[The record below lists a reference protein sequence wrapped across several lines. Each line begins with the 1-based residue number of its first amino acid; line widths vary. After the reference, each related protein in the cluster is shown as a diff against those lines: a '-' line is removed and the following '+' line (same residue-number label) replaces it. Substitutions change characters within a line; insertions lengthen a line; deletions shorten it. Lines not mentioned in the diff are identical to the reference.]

1 MQLSAFKECV
11 KKQNGGFPFPLGTAT
26 YTLRRWGTKESER
39 FLVSLRREL
48 YGAFSDS
55 PEYFPEVIAHWL
67 AGYGVMDWEGVM
79 QDDGELIPHTEA
91 AARQVF
97 LDQSYWLSLN
107 MELFAAAQKFDNFL
121 EDIAKEDAEDLK
133 K

>member
-11 KKQNGGFPFPLGTAT
+11 KKKNGGFGFELGTAT
-26 YTLRRWGTKESER
+26 FTLRRWGTKESEK

-55 PEYFPEVIAHWL
+55 PEYFPEVVAHWL
-67 AGYGVMDWEGVM
+67 AGYGVMDWVGVL
-79 QDDGELIPHTEA
+79 QDDGTEIPHTEA

-97 LDQSYWLSLN
+97 LDEGYWLSLN
-107 MELFAAAQKFDNFL
+107 MELFTASQKFENFL